1 LFLGKC
7 GSWKQAKQKKSES
20 DVALG
25 LADWWR
31 LSETVTGTLQIAG

>member
-1 LFLGKC
+1 
-7 GSWKQAKQKKSES
+7 
-20 DVALG
+20 LG